1 MDWLVRR
8 GRVRC
13 FRGLFS
19 AVDPPAPPL
28 HHPQLLHLHPPP
40 RLSSIPNTPVSTARL
55 LSSNLA
61 RQEKTQSFHQQYPTA
76 KMKLLYPTS
85 LKLDIDSIEGFSV
98 TLVPYDVKANEIP
111 AEHHDADIL
120 VTWTNTGANLAYA
133 KANLRNL
140 RWIQSLAAGPN
151 DVLNAGFDPA
161 VVSVT
166 TGSGLHD
173 RTVAEHAL
181 GLLLNAARRFY
192 EMRDYQL
199 QSKWPQHLGGPQP
212 DRPSDRFTTLRD
224 ARVLVWGFGNI
235 AKSLVPSLVLLGA
248 QVKGVARSAGVR
260 DGIQIY
266 GEESLSELLPQTDA
280 LVMILPG
287 SDSTRHALN
296 AERLKLL
303 PKHAWVVNVG
313 RGTSIDEDALADALD
328 QERIGGAAL
337 DVFETE
343 PLPESSRLWKT
354 PNLVVSPHA
363 AGGRPQ
369 DSEALIT
376 YNLRRFLAKQALKN
390 KL

>member
-1 MDWLVRR
+1 
-8 GRVRC
+8 
-13 FRGLFS
+13 
-19 AVDPPAPPL
+19 
-28 HHPQLLHLHPPP
+28 
-40 RLSSIPNTPVSTARL
+40 
-55 LSSNLA
+55 
-61 RQEKTQSFHQQYPTA
+61 
-76 KMKLLYPTS
+76 MKLLYPTS
-85 LKLDIDSIEGFSV
+85 LKLDIDSIQGFSV
-98 TLVPYDVKANEIP
+98 ELVPYDVKANEIP

-120 VTWTNTGANLAYA
+120 VTWTNTAANLSYA
-133 KANLRNL
+133 QANLRNL

-161 VVSVT
+161 VVAVT

-199 QSKWPQHLGGPQP
+199 QSKWPQHLGGAQP

-235 AKSLVPSLVLLGA
+235 AKSLVPSLTLLGA

-266 GEESLSELLPQTDA
+266 GEESLPELLPETDA

-303 PKHAWVVNVG
+303 PKHAWIVNVG
-313 RGTSIDEDALADALD
+313 RGTAIDEEALADALD

-337 DVFETE
+337 DVFEVE

-354 PNLVVSPHA
+354 PNTVVSPHA

-369 DSEALIT
+369 EAEALIA